1 MQRRGATRVGV
12 RRVPGRVSRGI
23 LAAAILIGVGLPGLY
38 YAYGLH
44 ALRDLASLYAHELA
58 HQVAAVL
65 REAPQPGAAPAP
77 EIRSVLHEFLA
88 LPHQNVTSVQLLDG
102 AGRPI
107 SVRASVAPVH
117 RVWPSLPSLI
127 GTAPIMVQRQP
138 VGKVE
143 VRASQKNLLRE
154 ACAFFVVCALA
165 SISIVILMPQ
175 PLKKRSRGR
184 TRVAF
189 PRSSGVPP
197 SDGQPTD
204 PRVPFP
210 LQGVA
215 DPRGR
220 PPESLSCFSRDR
232 EVLPSISPKSALTA

>member
-1 MQRRGATRVGV
+1 MRRRGATRVGM
-12 RRVPGRVSRGI
+12 RRVPGQVSGGI
-23 LAAAILIGVGLPGLY
+23 LAAAILIGVGLPGVY

-44 ALRDLASLYAHELA
+44 ALRDLTSQHAHELA

-65 REAPQPGAAPAP
+65 REAPQPGAARAS

-88 LPHQNVTSVQLLDG
+88 LPRQNVTSVQLLDG

-107 SVRASVAPVH
+107 SVRTSVTPVH
-117 RVWPSLPSLI
+117 RIWPSFPSLI
-127 GTAPIMVQRQP
+127 GTAPVMVQRQP

-175 PLKKRSRGR
+175 PFKKRSRGR
-184 TRVAF
+184 AQ
-189 PRSSGVPP
+189 SA
-197 SDGQPTD
+197 PT
-204 PRVPFP
+204 
-210 LQGVA
+210 A
-215 DPRGR
+215 
-220 PPESLSCFSRDR
+220 
-232 EVLPSISPKSALTA
+232 